1 MAERNLVRADPRAF
15 AAYFDRKPFYVD
27 HALAA
32 HPAFSLERL
41 VELARALPEPFVEWN
56 AGEVAVGRAEASPRN
71 GLSAEETVR
80 RISECKSWLVLKRV
94 EQSPAYRAL
103 LHACLDSLGPLAPAM
118 HDQQG
123 FIFVSSP
130 GAVTPFHMDPEHNFL
145 LQIRGTKTV
154 HMWAPDD
161 RYVVGEEA
169 VEELFAAF
177 SQRNLPY
184 RPEFLQTAHVLP
196 LTAGQGVHFPVAVPH
211 WIQNGPEVSV
221 SFSITF
227 RSEDSARRS
236 RAYRANAKL
245 RSLGLNPP
253 PVGRSVLADRARSL
267 AVQAVDVAR
276 ARLKRPR

>member
-1 MAERNLVRADPRAF
+1 MPERNLVRADPRAF

-32 HPAFSLERL
+32 HPAFALERL
-41 VELARALPEPFVEWN
+41 MGLARALPEQFVEWN
-56 AGEVAVGRAEASPRN
+56 AGEIEVGRAEASPRN

-80 RISECKSWLVLKRV
+80 RIAECKSWLVLKRV
-94 EQSPAYRAL
+94 EQSPDYRAL
-103 LHACLDSLGPLAPAM
+103 LHACLESFGPLAPAM
-118 HDQQG
+118 HDEQA

-145 LQIRGTKTV
+145 LQIHGTKTV

-161 RYVVGEEA
+161 RYVVGEDA

-196 LTAGQGVHFPVAVPH
+196 LAAGQGVHFPVAVPH

-227 RSEDSARRS
+227 RSQQSARRS

-253 PVGRSVLADRARSL
+253 PVGRSAVADLARSL
-267 AVQAVDVAR
+267 AVQALDAAR
-276 ARLKRPR
+276 ARLKRSR